1 MALRVAVTGASGFL
15 GRALVHALEGRGDT
29 VLRLVRREAGAG
41 EAAWDPE
48 RGTLDAAALEGLD
61 AVVHL
66 AGEGI
71 ADGRWTAARKAR
83 IRNSRVLGT
92 RLLSGAL
99 AECARPPAVLVSGSA
114 MGIYGDR
121 GDELLTESSALGSG
135 FLAETGALWEAAAE
149 PARAAGIRVVHPRF
163 GMILHPGGGALA
175 RMLPPFRLGAGGP
188 LGHGRQWVS
197 WLSLDDAVAVI
208 LFAIATPALS
218 GACNA
223 ASPVPVTNAE
233 FARTLGAA
241 LHRPAVIPV
250 PALALRLMFGEMAD
264 QALLASQRL
273 VPAALET
280 VGYRFRDRELAPTLQ
295 RLLDGPG

>member
-1 MALRVAVTGASGFL
+1 VAVTGASGFL
-15 GRALVHALEGRGDT
+15 GRALVEGLTARGDS
-29 VLRLVRREAGAG
+29 VLRLVRRPPGPG
-41 EAAWDPE
+41 EVAWDPE
-48 RGTLDAAALEGLD
+48 GGTLDAAALEGCD

-71 ADGRWTAARKAR
+71 ADGRWSAARKAR
-83 IRNSRVLGT
+83 IRDSRVLGT
-92 RLLSGAL
+92 RLLAGAL
-99 AECARPPAVLVSGSA
+99 AACRQPPAVLVSGSA

-121 GDELLTESSALGSG
+121 GDELLTEASAPGTG

-149 PARAAGIRVVHPRF
+149 PARQAGIRVVHPRF

-188 LGHGRQWVS
+188 LGHGRQWIS
-197 WLSLDDAVAVI
+197 WLSLDDAVGII

-223 ASPVPVTNAE
+223 ASPAPVTNAE
-233 FARTLGAA
+233 FTRALGAA
-241 LHRPAVIPV
+241 VHRPAVIPV
-250 PALALRLMFGEMAD
+250 PAVALRLMFGEMAD

-273 VPAALET
+273 VPAALT
-280 VGYRFRDRELAPTLQ
+280 AAGYPFRDRELGPTLQ
-295 RLLDGPG
+295 RLLDGHS